1 MKKILLLI
9 FLSCALFEA
18 KAQIF
23 GEISMYRAYF
33 FELGQDMDKPMSE
46 LKYSLIKKG
55 KEVEILNVDTADIF
69 HATVRYREKEGLIHV
84 TTLKDRYILLPFIPQ
99 IREEYVADMK
109 KMNYVLG
116 MNETEVAFMNGH
128 NPEINESGNISHW
141 NYTRVGSPLSFDF
154 YNGRLCKVS
163 NNGHMLKGYGTIY
176 DLKMSRVE
184 YPENVKE
191 TDGKIVS
198 VDLPDKQGKEF
209 TYEDEFFKITW
220 FPGITS
226 LMFRITNKSN
236 ASIKLP
242 WDGMSFIDIYG
253 NSERV
258 VNGET
263 RKIDINRAQPESVVP
278 RGAKFSASAVLSS
291 GKRLVNHD
299 YLSPEEDVT
308 EKGKEF
314 SILFPVK
321 VGDVTNEY
329 LFIFEVEDVHILPMG
344 DEI

>member
-1 MKKILLLI
+1 
-9 FLSCALFEA
+9 
-18 KAQIF
+18 
-23 GEISMYRAYF
+23 MYRAYF